1 MTETKQSKPSV
12 AMRVLEAVKNSTPPG
27 RFLVKYPRGY
37 LECGDDRAREKASQ
51 ALREGAAKLRKQC
64 ARGAGGEASMA
75 SNDGKRKSETIVSAP
90 DYLRDFEPPRKK
102 NTVVTIP
109 DADDGKKIKE
119 ELVSG

>member
-1 MTETKQSKPSV
+1 
-12 AMRVLEAVKNSTPPG
+12 
-27 RFLVKYPRGY
+27 
-37 LECGDDRAREKASQ
+37 
-51 ALREGAAKLRKQC
+51 
-64 ARGAGGEASMA
+64 MA

-109 DADDGKKIKE
+109 AADDGKKIKE